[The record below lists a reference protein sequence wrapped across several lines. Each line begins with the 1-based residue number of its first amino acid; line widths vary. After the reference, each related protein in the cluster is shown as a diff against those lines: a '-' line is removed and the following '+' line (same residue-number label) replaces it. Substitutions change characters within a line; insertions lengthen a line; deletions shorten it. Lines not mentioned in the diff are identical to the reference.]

1 MEVFARAEH
10 SVADCLRSLENAG
23 IATGKDAHNP
33 FAATR
38 LKALAT
44 CIRGHDFAKH
54 GDLALMRIAEWE
66 RVYEVRAFLAHGKI
80 TATAGGISISHITF
94 DGNAEHRAPAKQLTR
109 FDMLAE
115 LAAIEAAQKSLHQQ
129 LGQIKARARQ
139 MAASAALWPLF
150 PRREGPRP

>member
-10 SVADCLRSLENAG
+10 SVADCLLTLENAG
-23 IATGKDAHNP
+23 IATDKDAHNP

-38 LKALAT
+38 LKALAA
-44 CIRGHDFAKH
+44 CIRGQDFAKH
-54 GDLALMRIAEWE
+54 GDLALTRIAEWE
-66 RVYEVRAFLAHGKI
+66 RVYELRALLAHGKI

-94 DGNAEHRAPAKQLTR
+94 DGKAENRAPARQLTR

-129 LGQIKARARQ
+129 LGQIKAQARQ
-139 MAASAALWPLF
+139 MATSASI
-150 PRREGPRP
+150 

>member
-1 MEVFARAEH
+1 MAISH
-10 SVADCLRSLENAG
+10 SCELPNG
-23 IATGKDAHNP
+23 
-33 FAATR
+33 
-38 LKALAT
+38 
-44 CIRGHDFAKH
+44 
-54 GDLALMRIAEWE
+54 E

-94 DGNAEHRAPAKQLTR
+94 DGKAEHRAPAKQLTR